1 MSTTELR
8 TANETVR
15 GSMILTAE
23 DAALFKRIVTYLA
36 AAGKP
41 PKVAV
46 IIRDA
51 LRCYAKE
58 LNLID

>member
-1 MSTTELR
+1 
-8 TANETVR
+8 
-15 GSMILTAE
+15 MILTAE